1 MLYITIM
8 FCVALAMFF
17 LSADLS
23 WSNVLAAQR
32 NDLVF
37 EGRLK
42 EYGAYKQRKESH
54 TNLLIAFVVSVGLIS
69 ASFFAIGRFTTKH
82 PDIIADAKEVI
93 IDWVL
98 PPIDTPTQQVEEKKK
113 TDTCNNT
120 TSDATTPETV
130 PQKGLSTPEVT
141 PEATGSGEPIKGGGS
156 PNGEEPE
163 GLETP
168 KEQVKSPAP
177 AASAKIET
185 FAEFMPEFP
194 GGEKKLYQFL
204 ASEVSIPER
213 VRAQGISAKVYASFV
228 VTENGDIADVKIIR
242 GSVESKELD
251 QEVINA
257 LKAMPRWKPGRSGER
272 NVPVRLTI
280 PFSFEIR

>member
-8 FCVALAMFF
+8 LCVALAMFF

-32 NDLVF
+32 NELVF

-42 EYGAYKQRKESH
+42 DYGAYKQRKENH
-54 TNLLIAFVVSVGLIS
+54 TNLIIAFVFSAGLIS
-69 ASFFAIGRFTTKH
+69 SGLFAIGKFSAKH
-82 PDIIADAKEVI
+82 LDVIADTKLTVI
-93 IDWVL
+93 ECGL
-98 PPIDTPTQQVEEKKK
+98 LPIDTPTKQAEEKKK
-113 TDTCNNT
+113 TDTSNKS
-120 TSDATTPETV
+120 TSDDTTPETV

-141 PEATGSGEPIKGGGS
+141 PEATGSGDAVEGGGS

-163 GLETP
+163 GPEVP
-168 KEQVKSPAP
+168 KEPVQSSAP
-177 AASAKIET
+177 AAPAKIET
-185 FAEFMPEFP
+185 FAEVMPEFP

-204 ASEVSIPER
+204 AGEVSIPER
-213 VRAQGISAKVYASFV
+213 VKSEGINAKVYASFV

-242 GSVESKELD
+242 GSIESKELD

-257 LKAMPRWKPGRSGER
+257 IKAMPRWKPGRSGNR